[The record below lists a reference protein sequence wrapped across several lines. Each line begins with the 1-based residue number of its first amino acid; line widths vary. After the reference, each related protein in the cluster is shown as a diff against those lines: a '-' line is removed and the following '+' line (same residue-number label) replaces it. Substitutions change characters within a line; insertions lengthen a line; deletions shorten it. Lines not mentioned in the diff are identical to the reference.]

1 MKRFN
6 LFIVLAAILVTGLVS
21 CTSSQMATDENE
33 QVGRQVGNR
42 LYIDDPYRGTVVLER
57 DPYTGR
63 YYDVTS
69 RYSYGY
75 GYDNG
80 YNSPY
85 SSRMSSPYYRNYN
98 RGYGRVYQTPQQ
110 PTEEQKRQ
118 YQQGRDEA
126 RKKVLGQ

>member
-1 MKRFN
+1 MKSFN
-6 LFIVLAAILVTGLVS
+6 YLIVLAAILVTGLVS
-21 CTSSQMATDENE
+21 CTTSQMATDENE

-69 RYSYGY
+69 RYGY
-75 GYDNG
+75 GYSNG
-80 YNSPY
+80 YDYPY
-85 SSRMSSPYYRNYN
+85 TSRRYSPYYRNSDRY
-98 RGYGRVYQTPQQ
+98 YGRTYQTPQQ

-126 RKKVLGQ
+126 RKRVLGQ